1 VGFARAIALHHE
13 AGVVS
18 SLAVVKR
25 HRADPFPRAYA
36 LDGYSLALDFP
47 VTRGA
52 ASRLI
57 GLCRALDRLVA
68 GSGGR
73 IYKAK
78 DCVGSVERLAGAG
91 GASYSQ

>member
-1 VGFARAIALHHE
+1 MYRPDGFIQYQLFLPKETAEAGFARAIALQHE

-47 VTRGA
+47 ITRRNRA
-52 ASRLI
+52 A
-57 GLCRALDRLVA
+57 
-68 GSGGR
+68 
-73 IYKAK
+73 
-78 DCVGSVERLAGAG
+78 
-91 GASYSQ
+91 